1 MTIPEV
7 PQQAPEPA
15 APTAAP
21 QRRAGGNGL
30 LVALSILCAVLL
42 LATLGFGTGAAILS
56 VTNDSAAA
64 DPGSTPTPK
73 PTAKVDRDRT
83 VHGIPVDVVSDI
95 DFGYFFMTNTDAK
108 GFTSLYS
115 QIRNDDETRAV
126 SVFFDVSLY
135 DEDAVLLSRWPSSVY
150 MLPGQVTL
158 FTGVTVGNMLD
169 VASIRIEQTSLS
181 REEPR
186 STGTVVLDE
195 ARSGDNG
202 LVGGKYTSTLG
213 VEGRA
218 AHVYLVAAVDNEVL
232 GVCWDYENI
241 PASGAFDFRCTLDP
255 ASRDE
260 PEPITT
266 LPDDA
271 VVASYYT
278 LDTIQ

>member
-15 APTAAP
+15 APTAAS
-21 QRRAGGNGL
+21 QRRVGGNGL
-30 LVALSILCAVLL
+30 LVALSVVCAVLL
-42 LATLGFGTGAAILS
+42 LATLGFGAGAAILS
-56 VTNDSAAA
+56 VTNVSAAA
-64 DPGSTPTPK
+64 DPGATPTPK

-95 DFGYFFMTNTDAK
+95 DFGYFFMTDTDAR

-115 QIRNDDETRAV
+115 QIRNHDEKRAAI
-126 SVFFDVSLY
+126 VFFDVSLY

-169 VASIRIEQTSLS
+169 VASIRIEQTSLKY
-181 REEPR
+181 EEPR

-202 LVGGKYTSTLG
+202 LIGGKYTSTLG
-213 VEGRA
+213 VEGRG
-218 AHVYLVAAVDNEVL
+218 AHVYLIAAVDNEVL
-232 GVCWDYENI
+232 GVCWDVENI
-241 PASGAFDFRCTLDP
+241 PASGAFDFRCTLEP

-260 PEPITT
+260 PQPIGT

>member
-64 DPGSTPTPK
+64 DPGSTPTPR

-83 VHGIPVDVVSDI
+83 VHGIPVEVVSDI

-108 GFTSLYS
+108 GFTALYS
-115 QIRNDDETRAV
+115 QIRNHDEKRAAII
-126 SVFFDVSLY
+126 FFDVSLY

-169 VASIRIEQTSLS
+169 VASIRIEQTSLKY
-181 REEPR
+181 EEPR

-213 VEGRA
+213 VEGRG
-218 AHVYLVAAVDNEVL
+218 AHVYLIAAVDNEVF
-232 GVCWDYENI
+232 GVCWDVENI
-241 PASGAFDFRCTLDP
+241 PASGAFDFRCTLEP

-260 PEPITT
+260 PQPIGA
-266 LPDDA
+266 LPEDA